1 MGKLTSPIRVAL
13 TGIGVVSPI
22 GIGKQPFW
30 DNLLAGKTGIKPIT
44 LFDAETYPSRLA
56 GEISDFDA
64 TRYLPAKTAKR
75 FSRATQFALIAAEE
89 AISDSGL
96 KGFDP
101 YRTDVI
107 MGTGTSA
114 FDVIE
119 KEIMKSPSRGSRYD
133 PGILDPLAMTK
144 AFANAP
150 ACAIA
155 LTHGVESYVTT
166 VTTACAS
173 AINALGHAYHRIRS
187 GEADI
192 AISGSVDTPINR
204 MVYGAF
210 CAARFLTTGL
220 TAEDAVCP
228 FDERR
233 TKRAL
238 GEGAAVFILEDMEY
252 AISRGA
258 RIYAEITGYRQSAEN
273 VNELYMLDATGQR
286 WAEHLKNLFHGQGS
300 GTEINFINAHAP
312 SDKHSDAAEATA
324 IGMVFGSKGKTIPT
338 ASIKGAVGQG
348 FSVAGAMQVAAS
360 ALAIEHQNIPGTFN
374 LEHPDPACEMNVSKQ
389 SRPSE
394 VSGVLINAHGIG
406 GINSSLIIEKVR
418 L

>member
-1 MGKLTSPIRVAL
+1 MGKLVSPIRVAL

-22 GIGKQPFW
+22 GIGKTEFW
-30 DNLLAGKTGIKPIT
+30 KNLLAGKTGIKPIT
-44 LFDAETYPSRLA
+44 LFDAESYPSRLA
-56 GEISDFDA
+56 GEISDFDPVQ
-64 TRYLPAKTAKR
+64 YLPEKTAKR
-75 FSRATQFALIAAEE
+75 FSRATQFTLIATEE
-89 AISDSGL
+89 AFADSGI
-96 KGFDP
+96 KTIDP

-119 KEIMKSPSRGSRYD
+119 KEIMKSPSAGRRFE
-133 PGILDPLAMTK
+133 PGVIDPLAMTK

-155 LTHGVESYVTT
+155 LMYGTKSYVTT

-173 AINALGHAYHRIRS
+173 AVNALGHAYNRIRS
-187 GEADI
+187 GDADVAI
-192 AISGSVDTPINR
+192 AGSVDTPINR
-204 MVYGAF
+204 MIYGAF
-210 CAARFLTTGL
+210 CAARFLTTGR
-220 TAEDAVCP
+220 TPEEAVCP

-273 VNELYMLDATGQR
+273 VNELYMLDTTGKL
-286 WAEHLKNLFHGQGS
+286 WGDHLAALFRGRKS
-300 GTEINFINAHAP
+300 SENVDAVSAHAP
-312 SDKHSDAAEATA
+312 SDRFSDAAETQA
-324 IGMVFGSKGKTIPT
+324 IRMVFGTQAQKIPVS
-338 ASIKGAVGQG
+338 SIKGAVGQG

-360 ALAIEHQNIPGTFN
+360 ALALENQTIPGTFN
-374 LEHPDPACEMNVSKQ
+374 YRKPDPTCDLDVVAEA
-389 SRPSE
+389 RPA
-394 VSGVLINAHGIG
+394 VLNRVLVNAHGIG
-406 GINSSLIIEKVR
+406 GINSSLIMEKT
-418 L
+418 